1 MILRHHVSLE
11 ETMAQTE
18 TPRVSVI
25 CSVYNGMAHVDKA
38 VPSILAQTLTD
49 FEFLIVDDG
58 SDDGTDQF
66 LAELAERDPRVR
78 VFRLERSGAAHASN
92 YALRFARAPYVA
104 RQDFDDIS
112 YPERLEKQV
121 EYLDAHPDVGLVGA
135 WYVLDDANRGERY
148 VRQYPTD
155 DYSLRRRMSKAI
167 PFAHTMVMMRTDALR
182 YIGGAPE
189 VSNIIDLRTFISIA
203 ETGWE
208 VANVPIVLG
217 EHYVYGESFFH
228 TRFSYRRRQRELAA
242 VQLSAI
248 FRLGLGWWRVI
259 YPLGRLLYG
268 SLSTDLK
275 RFVRRTLAGNRE
287 ADLVAP

>member
-1 MILRHHVSLE
+1 ME
-11 ETMAQTE
+11 EVHMSQTD

-25 CSVYNGMAHVDKA
+25 CTVYNGMAHLDKA

-58 SDDGTDQF
+58 SDDGTSRY
-66 LAELAERDPRVR
+66 LAGVAAEDPRVR
-78 VFRLERSGAAHASN
+78 VLRLERVGLARAVN

-121 EYLDAHPDVGLVGA
+121 EYLDSHPEVGLVGT

-148 VRQYPTD
+148 VRQHPTD
-155 DYSLRRRMSKAI
+155 DYSLRRRMTKAI
-167 PFAHTMVMMRTDALR
+167 PFAHTLVMVRTHVLR
-182 YIGGAPE
+182 YVGGIAE
-189 VSNIIDLRTFISIA
+189 VDNITDLRTWIAIA
-203 ETGWE
+203 ETGR
-208 VANVPIVLG
+208 ALGNVPEVLG
-217 EHYVYGESFFH
+217 EHFVYADSFWH
-228 TRFSYRRRQRELAA
+228 RTFSYRRRQWELAL
-242 VQLSAI
+242 VQLSAV
-248 FRLGLGWWRVI
+248 FRLGLGWWRLI
-259 YPLGRLLYG
+259 YPLGRLVYG
-268 SLSTDLK
+268 SLSRDLK

>member
-1 MILRHHVSLE
+1 
-11 ETMAQTE
+11 MAQTD

-58 SDDGTDQF
+58 SDDGTSRF
-66 LAELAERDPRVR
+66 LAEVAARDPRVR
-78 VFRLERSGAAHASN
+78 VFRRERVGLARAVN

-121 EYLDAHPDVGLVGA
+121 AYLDSHPDVGLVGT
-135 WYVLDDANRGERY
+135 WYVLDDANRRERY
-148 VRQYPTD
+148 ERRYPTD

-167 PFAHTMVMMRTDALR
+167 PFAHTLVMIRTHVLR
-182 YIGGAPE
+182 YVGGIAE
-189 VSNIIDLRTFISIA
+189 VDNITDLRTWIAIA
-203 ETGWE
+203 ETGWAL
-208 VANVPIVLG
+208 ANVPEVLG
-217 EHYVYGESFFH
+217 EHFVYAESFWH
-228 TRFSYRRRQRELAA
+228 RNFSYRRRQRELAA
-242 VQLSAI
+242 VQLSAV

-259 YPLGRLLYG
+259 YPLGRLVYG
-268 SLSTDLK
+268 SLSRDLK

>member
-1 MILRHHVSLE
+1 MR
-11 ETMAQTE
+11 
-18 TPRVSVI
+18 VI

-58 SDDGTDQF
+58 SDDGTSRF
-66 LAELAERDPRVR
+66 LAEVAARDPRVR
-78 VFRLERSGAAHASN
+78 VFRLERVGLARAVN

-121 EYLDAHPDVGLVGA
+121 AYLDSHPEVGLLGT

-148 VRQYPTD
+148 ERRYPTD
-155 DYSLRRRMSKAI
+155 DHSLRRRMTKVI
-167 PFAHTMVMMRTDALR
+167 PFAHTLVMVRTHVLR
-182 YIGGAPE
+182 YVGGIAE
-189 VSNIIDLRTFISIA
+189 VDNITDLRTWIAIA
-203 ETGWE
+203 ETGWSL
-208 VANVPIVLG
+208 ANVPEVLG
-217 EHYVYGESFFH
+217 EHFVYADSFWH
-228 TRFSYRRRQRELAA
+228 RNFSYRRRQRELAA
-242 VQLSAI
+242 VQLSAV

-259 YPLGRLLYG
+259 YPLGRLVYA
-268 SLSTDLK
+268 SLSRDLK

-287 ADLVAP
+287 VDLVAP